1 MLFIVVY
8 CRPMVG
14 EVGHH
19 NMHIIGKPRLCE
31 NSIWCLDPR
40 VRIRIR
46 YGSGSENYG
55 SGATLRPTNS
65 VKALKGKH
73 HIPWNCLPQAH
84 LEVFQLCLWP
94 LIAPG
99 YLGGGLPCIS
109 SALWCQHPSR
119 KILLPLNKHR
129 VTYHILRCRIWQ
141 YPNLTPAQSEKYNVF
156 FCGPCATFPT
166 NFVQTSLRVFA

>member
-19 NMHIIGKPRLCE
+19 NMHTIGKPRLCE

-94 LIAPG
+94 PTAPG
-99 YLGGGLPCIS
+99 YLEGGLPCLS
-109 SALWCQHPSR
+109 SALWYQGS
-119 KILLPLNKHR
+119 
-129 VTYHILRCRIWQ
+129 VVWD
-141 YPNLTPAQSEKYNVF
+141 
-156 FCGPCATFPT
+156 
-166 NFVQTSLRVFA
+166 FVQATCSSFTQSAVSNYWRKKLLIAWKTGLSRERASMV